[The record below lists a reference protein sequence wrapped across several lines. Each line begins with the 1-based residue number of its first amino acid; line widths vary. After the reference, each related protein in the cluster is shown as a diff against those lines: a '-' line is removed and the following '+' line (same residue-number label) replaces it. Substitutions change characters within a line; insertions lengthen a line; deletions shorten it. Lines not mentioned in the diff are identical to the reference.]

1 MVKLIQN
8 TSLSFLLVFL
18 FVGNAS
24 GIGLCFHPDGGV
36 EIESVNSRCCDSS
49 HESEVAILKEDCCL
63 DVSIEIAKQTT
74 SCQRPSIR
82 VEFQGDSLPVIWDGV
97 LSPRIEISTVSNRPP
112 ILLQPP
118 HSNTT
123 LRSLRSVI
131 LLI

>member
-1 MVKLIQN
+1 MLKLIQN

-24 GIGLCFHPDGGV
+24 GVGLCFHPDGGV
-36 EIESVNSRCCDSS
+36 DIESVNSRCCDSS
-49 HESEVAILKEDCCL
+49 HDDEVPVLEEDCCL

-74 SCQRPSIR
+74 SCQRTSIR
-82 VEFQGDSLPVIWDGV
+82 AEFQGDSLPVIWVGA
-97 LSPRIEISTVSNRPP
+97 LSPGIEISAFANRPP
-112 ILLQPP
+112 IPLH
-118 HSNTT
+118 HSYPNTT